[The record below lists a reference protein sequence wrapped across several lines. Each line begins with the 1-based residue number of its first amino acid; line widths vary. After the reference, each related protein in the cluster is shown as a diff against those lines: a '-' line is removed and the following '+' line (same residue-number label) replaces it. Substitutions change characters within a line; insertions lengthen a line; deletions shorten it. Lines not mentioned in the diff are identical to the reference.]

1 MLILF
6 SKLWLFKIIIIIII
20 IIIRKER
27 REKLRTKLIG
37 RLFQNFSAL
46 WEKKKNHR
54 IVI

>member
-1 MLILF
+1 MLNLF
-6 SKLWLFKIIIIIII
+6 SKLWLFKIIIIII

-54 IVI
+54 LVI